1 MKQRS
6 ISKGIIAG
14 VGIAIVAA
22 GMGFWQGYAAHEVC
36 TGTGSYQ
43 YSYARVCG
51 DDFLGRVGLFALASL
66 VLLMGLAA
74 VSARIGI
81 KPLIRIGAIG
91 VFVAYAVWVGL
102 FSSSLWNT
110 PYFMGYVYDPFRSPI
125 IDFNCMECRVPTPA
139 P

>member
-14 VGIAIVAA
+14 VGIAIVAS
-22 GMGFWQGYAAHEVC
+22 GMGFWQGYAVHEVC

-51 DDFLGRVGLFALASL
+51 DDFLSRVGLFAVASL
-66 VLLMGLAA
+66 ALLLVLMAWAA
-74 VSARIGI
+74 RRTV

-91 VFVAYAVWVGL
+91 VFVAYAIWSAL
-102 FSSSLWNT
+102 LSSSLWDT
-110 PYFMGYVYDPFRSPI
+110 PYFMGYTYDPSHSPI